1 MKDDI
6 MDDLD
11 DFMSEVNAP
20 DSIVSLPAQFDD
32 VVDIVVNQQREAS
45 DNFVAICEGG
55 SNEEILRA
63 MQQMQ
68 QSDGNEFWTKFL

>member
-20 DSIVSLPAQFDD
+20 NSNVRLPAQFDD
-32 VVDIVVNQQREAS
+32 VVDIVVN
-45 DNFVAICEGG
+45 
-55 SNEEILRA
+55 
-63 MQQMQ
+63 
-68 QSDGNEFWTKFL
+68 

>member
-1 MKDDI
+1 

-32 VVDIVVNQQREAS
+32 VVDIVVN
-45 DNFVAICEGG
+45 
-55 SNEEILRA
+55 
-63 MQQMQ
+63 
-68 QSDGNEFWTKFL
+68 

>member
-20 DSIVSLPAQFDD
+20 DSIVSLPA
-32 VVDIVVNQQREAS
+32 
-45 DNFVAICEGG
+45 
-55 SNEEILRA
+55 
-63 MQQMQ
+63 
-68 QSDGNEFWTKFL
+68 